1 MLQRRRLEAFTSSQK
16 GRKTHPATFCFFF
29 TTFQNRQSD
38 NHSATWQ
45 TRTRG
50 LNKLSFCICLQS
62 MDIIYMR
69 LQEKAEADLRQSSP
83 KRAFFIFR
91 QRLIRHPRLLAYK
104 RNFCN
109 TYSRTW
115 DCVLSQTF
123 GRFRSVYPAPFKKSI
138 SDWSAYNVLVW
149 KTANIPRGH
158 FCLQKLPY
166 EIKTIPKHIILRSQL
181 RKLHLTYVAKRQ
193 SCLS

>member
-1 MLQRRRLEAFTSSQK
+1 
-16 GRKTHPATFCFFF
+16 
-29 TTFQNRQSD
+29 
-38 NHSATWQ
+38 
-45 TRTRG
+45 
-50 LNKLSFCICLQS
+50 

-83 KRAFFIFR
+83 KRAFIFR

-104 RNFCN
+104 NIFCN
-109 TYSRTW
+109 TYSRTR
-115 DCVLSQTF
+115 DCVLCQTF

-138 SDWSAYNVLVW
+138 SDWSGYDVLVQ
-149 KTANIPRGH
+149 KTANIPRGD

-166 EIKTIPKHIILRSQL
+166 EIKIIPKHIILRSQL
-181 RKLHLTYVAKRQ
+181 SKLHLTYVARSQ